1 MGFHSKNLVLLQ
13 QIQAF
18 FGIKNIFIGKYYS
31 IYSVKSIKDLIN
43 IIIPHFLF
51 KDKYPL
57 ITQKELIFYF
67 LNKLLKL

>member
-1 MGFHSKNLVLLQ
+1 MVAEQ
-13 QIQAF
+13 
-18 FGIKNIFIGKYYS
+18 IKNIFICSAGKYYS